1 MISLPYF
8 ILRFA
13 TSGGLLAA
21 GLLQTFVFAHV
32 LTPKEFSIYILSAAL
47 GVSMWLFDLGM
58 TKILFVRLRADHLAG
73 ADTSAVAAQANAVA
87 ILYAI
92 LVIAGSLI
100 HFGVL
105 ATRPSIS
112 IWQAAEFA
120 LFFLFAA
127 LNLVWFVLRNLSVA
141 VDKYIYFESLE
152 AVRRVGHMLALIAML
167 VGLPLPIFLLA
178 VNLLWIVLFV
188 LAVIPLV
195 RLGALR
201 LGLRGVS
208 GQIFVFFSENRAAAL
223 FTSMQAVSELYLH
236 NILYLVVPIV
246 FGLGAP
252 IIILD
257 TTLKVFFGV
266 LTVCAAA
273 CDLLLPRQTS
283 AFAKGDRP
291 ALLRATLA
299 AAGLC
304 SIPVLLIG
312 AVLMFAADPLFA
324 LLLGPAAHMPA
335 ALAPIFPVLLAA
347 GVLKTVSSFLLTH
360 TGYFKECARLS
371 VFIGLLMTV
380 VMSAAA
386 LMHFDIIGFLRLYAA
401 SFALGAIFY
410 AWQAV
415 RGPIGAAP
423 EKLSRYPT

>member
-32 LTPKEFSIYILSAAL
+32 LRPEEF
-47 GVSMWLFDLGM
+47 WLFDLGM
-58 TKILFVRLRADHLAG
+58 PKILFVRLRADYLAG
-73 ADTSAVAAQANAVA
+73 ADTSAVASQASAVA
-87 ILYAI
+87 ILYAM

-105 ATRPSIS
+105 AARPSIS
-112 IWQAAEFA
+112 LWQAAEFT

-152 AVRRVGHMLALIAML
+152 AVRRAGHMLALIALL
-167 VGLPLPIFLLA
+167 VGLPLPAFLLA
-178 VNLLWIVLFV
+178 LNLLWIVLFA
-188 LAVIPLV
+188 LAVTPLV
-195 RLGALR
+195 RFDALR
-201 LGLRGVS
+201 LGLRGVPS
-208 GQIFVFFSENRAAAL
+208 QIRIFFSENRAAAL
-223 FTSMQAVSELYLH
+223 STSMQALSELYLH
-236 NILYLVVPIV
+236 YILYLVVPIV

-252 IIILD
+252 IIVLD
-257 TTLKVFFGV
+257 TTFKVFFGG
-266 LTVCAAA
+266 LNVCAAA
-273 CDLLLPRQTS
+273 CDLLVPRQTT
-283 AFAKGDRP
+283 AFAKGDRA

-299 AAGLC
+299 AAALC
-304 SIPVLLIG
+304 SVPILLIG
-312 AVLMFAADPLFA
+312 GLLIFAADPLFA
-324 LLLGPAAHMPA
+324 LLLGSAAHMPA

-347 GVLKTVSSFLLTH
+347 GLLKTVSSFLLVH

-371 VFIGLLMTV
+371 LFIGLLMTV

-386 LMHFDIIGFLRLYAA
+386 LIHLDIIGFLRLYAA
-401 SFALGAIFY
+401 CFALGAICY

-423 EKLSRYPT
+423 EKLSKCPT